1 MERLTR
7 LLSLLVLAALCLAAL
22 SCTAGQVPSPEPG
35 GTTEPSGTAA
45 GEPTGTA
52 EPEPEEAVALTKNGV
67 TAFLIIR
74 SAGSGSREK
83 ALAEAVQATVAERF
97 GVRLPSV
104 TDNSPAA
111 EKSRG
116 YEILIGR
123 TNRPESTAA
132 AGRLRFR
139 DWSVSREGNRILLSG
154 DADSMLGFAVDAF
167 LGGLRQEG
175 GELYATCW
183 KTEVGSYPVQEM
195 TVNGTPLAGWRIVY
209 ADGVSL
215 ASEVA
220 ARVAEL
226 LRDET
231 GWVLDCLPDSEPVT
245 AQELLVGATNRA
257 ESGAVLGTLAY
268 GESAM
273 QTEGGKPV
281 LVWSEPYAADSLL
294 SRLSSALLADRK
306 SATHALD
313 RLAFRAGT
321 GETVPAGAAG
331 LTVMSFNVLGVGSGK
346 TSPYNRDDLTAAV
359 IRSYLPDLIGLQ
371 EFDAPFRMAENSL
384 FALLGETYAEAFCAG
399 TEPDRNWNPILYRP
413 DRLELLA
420 CGNQAFSRGTEW
432 NLPASYLS
440 DSKVTHHRTLTWAVF
455 RLKETGRVVIL
466 LNAHYHV
473 DSRMTAAESGEILAD
488 EAREVLEKAAALALQ
503 YPGAALFAVGD
514 YNSTASGRVMQA
526 LENDGFSDA
535 WSLTARRT
543 DVCGF
548 HAPPVF
554 NAELQRYD
562 ECDASFPSDGYRYA
576 IDHCAV
582 RGESI
587 TVYDYRSLTLRDAA
601 LISDHCPLLCR
612 VYLEGD

>member
-1 MERLTR
+1 MERLTHF
-7 LLSLLVLAALCLAAL
+7 LLLVALLAISLTAL
-22 SCTAGQVPSPEPG
+22 SCSEPSVPKPG
-35 GTTEPSGTAA
+35 ADGTTDASSTAA
-45 GEPTGTA
+45 ESTGTA
-52 EPEPEEAVALTKNGV
+52 EPGLDDSVALTENGIPS
-67 TAFLIIR
+67 FLIIR

-83 ALAEAVQATVAERF
+83 ALAESVQSAITERF

-132 AGRLRFR
+132 AGRLRSR
-139 DWSVSREGNRILLSG
+139 DWSVSRDGNRILLAG
-154 DADSMLGFAVDAF
+154 DADSVLAYAVDAF

-231 GWVLDCLPDSEPVT
+231 GWALDCLPDSEPVT

-321 GETVPAGAAG
+321 GVTVPAGATE
-331 LTVMSFNVLGVGSGK
+331 LTVMSFNILGVGSGS

-371 EFDAPFRMAENSL
+371 EFDAPFRSAEKNL
-384 FALLGETYAEAFCAG
+384 FGLLGETYAEALCAG
-399 TEPDRNWNPILYRP
+399 AEPDRNWNPILYRP

-432 NLPASYLS
+432 SLPVSYPS

-473 DSRMTAAESGEILAD
+473 DSRMTAAESEEILAD
-488 EAREVLEKAAALALQ
+488 EAREVLDKAAALALQ
-503 YPGAALFAVGD
+503 YPGAALFAIGD
-514 YNSTASGRVMQA
+514 YNSTSTGRVMQT
-526 LENDGFSDA
+526 LVEGGFTDSWNLA
-535 WSLTARRT
+535 NRRT

-562 ECDASFPSDGYRYA
+562 ECDAAFPSDGYRYA

-582 RGESI
+582 RGDDL
-587 TVYDYRSLTLRDAA
+587 TVCDYRSLTLRDAA